1 MMTAKTFLR
10 EVRHEQTEVA
20 RLESKLEYLKKST
33 LPGGIRYDK
42 DKVQTSPD
50 DRISDIMAEIGDIEM
65 ELEED
70 IYKLLKDISQA
81 YKMIGSLTSSKHRDV
96 MRCYYLPD
104 VEPGGE
110 LPTWDDVADR
120 MHYTREHVLRLHG
133 EALKEM
139 NDATK
144 CYYKA

>member
-1 MMTAKTFLR
+1 MTVKAFLR
-10 EVRHEQTEVA
+10 EVRHEQSEVA
-20 RLESKLEYLKKST
+20 RLELKLEYLKKST

-70 IYKLLKDISQA
+70 IHKLLKDISQA

-120 MHYTREHVLRLHG
+120 MHYSRDHVLRLHG
-133 EALKEM
+133 EALNEL
-139 NDATK
+139 NDAIK
-144 CYYKA
+144 